1 MQDPV
6 SEASR
11 MFGERLRDARTKL
24 GSSQEEIAHLADMHF
39 SNYGKIERGYGNP
52 ELHTIVR
59 LAAVLNVDA
68 GTLLAGIGAEALP
81 EKYRVYSAQ
90 EFVKE
95 RRNRD
100 AHGTA

>member
-11 MFGERLRDARTKL
+11 KFGERLLAARQAL
-24 GSSQEEIAHLADMHF
+24 GFSQEQIAQLADMHF

-59 LAAVLNVDA
+59 LASVLNVDA
-68 GTLLAGIGAEALP
+68 GKLLAGLGSDDLP
-81 EKYRVYSAQ
+81 ERHRVYSAQ
-90 EFVKE
+90 DFMIEQRK
-95 RRNRD
+95 RK
-100 AHGTA
+100 AQG